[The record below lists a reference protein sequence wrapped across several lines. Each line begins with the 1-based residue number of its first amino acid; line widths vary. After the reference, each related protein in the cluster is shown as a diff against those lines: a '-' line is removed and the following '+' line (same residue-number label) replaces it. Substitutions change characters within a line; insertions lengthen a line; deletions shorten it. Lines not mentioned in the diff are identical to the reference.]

1 MKNDITYKITLVIF
15 SAFILTQCTICKR
28 HYRRGYQVVKGS
40 FMQTTIRCIIIA
52 FFIGFS
58 CVKGQVTLLNNS
70 YSSGN
75 DGSLYWTGT
84 IVFSAINL
92 TTTYF
97 NIKKMHKHDK
107 YRSNAF
113 FGALFGAAQ
122 TALGFASLNAKYNN
136 AYIPTSINIGIG
148 LTTLVTSVVRLA
160 TKNPSKENNVTLN
173 FICFPNDRGKSS
185 MFGLA
190 FKKQF

>member
-1 MKNDITYKITLVIF
+1 
-15 SAFILTQCTICKR
+15 
-28 HYRRGYQVVKGS
+28 
-40 FMQTTIRCIIIA
+40 MQTTIRYIIIA

-58 CVKGQVTLLNNS
+58 CVKGQVTMPNNI
-70 YSSGN
+70 YSSDN

-97 NIKKMHKHDK
+97 NIKKMHIHDK
-107 YRSNAF
+107 YRSNAVL
-113 FGALFGAAQ
+113 GALSGAAQ
-122 TALGFASLNAKYNN
+122 TALGFANLNAKYNN

-173 FICFPNDRGKSS
+173 FIYFPNNKDNSS
-185 MFGLA
+185 MVGLE